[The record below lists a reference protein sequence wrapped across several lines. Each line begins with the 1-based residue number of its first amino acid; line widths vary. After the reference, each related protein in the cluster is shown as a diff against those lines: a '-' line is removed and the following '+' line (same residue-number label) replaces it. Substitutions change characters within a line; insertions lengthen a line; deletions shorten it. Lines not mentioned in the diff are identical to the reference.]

1 MESRI
6 LQLVSALRSSGVR
19 VSLVESAEAFSAVD
33 LMGIHDREHFRLSL
47 RSTLIKNVNDLPT
60 FDKLFPLFF
69 GSGQPPMMGGNAMDE
84 LTPEEAQMLAEAL
97 RQFNEE
103 LRQRMQR
110 MLSGDPLTQEELE
123 MLSQL
128 AGLDR
133 TSDLNAQNWMTR
145 RMLRLMEF
153 PEVQEA
159 MQELFD
165 LLAQMGMDPG
175 RLEQLQ
181 GLLGQ
186 NMQGVQEQVHACA
199 CKRIAENLSEH
210 PPIDPLDNL
219 INRPFEAL
227 SEADKKQIQHEVQRL
242 AATLR
247 TRIAL
252 RQKHSKNGQLDPK
265 ATLRANQKYQ
275 GVPMEIR
282 HRDRI
287 RKPRI
292 VVLCD
297 VSTSMRFCSELMLSF
312 LYSLQG
318 QVNKTHAF
326 AFINHLEYISA
337 DFNST
342 NVDAAVQTVMERMR
356 GGYFNTNLGWSL
368 KDFMDDYLDTLN
380 AQTTLIVVGDGRNNY
395 NDPRLDLFTQM
406 ARRAARTIWLNP
418 EDPNL
423 WQGDSDMPG
432 YAPLCTNVLKVGNLR
447 ELAGAVDQ
455 LLTT

>member
-6 LQLVSALRSSGVR
+6 LQLVAALRTSGVR
-19 VSLVESAEAFSAVD
+19 VSLAESAEAFSAVD

-47 RSTLIKNVNDLPT
+47 RTTLIKNVNDLPT

-69 GSGQPPMMGGNAMDE
+69 GSDLPPMMGGNALEE
-84 LTPEEAQMLAEAL
+84 LTSDEARLMAEAL
-97 RQFNEE
+97 RQFNDE

-110 MLSGDPLTQEELE
+110 MLSGEP
-123 MLSQL
+123 LSQDEL
-128 AGLDR
+128 DLLAQMAGLDQAR
-133 TSDLNAQNWMTR
+133 DVNAQNWMTR

-153 PEVQEA
+153 PEVQQA

-165 LLAQMGMDPG
+165 LLAEMGMNPE
-175 RLEQLQ
+175 RLEQLR
-181 GLLGQ
+181 GMLGQ
-186 NMQGVQEQVHACA
+186 NMQGMQEQIHACA
-199 CKRIAENLSEH
+199 CKRIAENLSEQ
-210 PPIDPLDNL
+210 PQVDPLDNL

-227 SEADKKQIQHEVQRL
+227 SEAEKKQVQHEVQRL

-252 RQKHSKNGQLDPK
+252 RQKRAKNGQLDPR
-265 ATLRANQKYQ
+265 ATLRANLKYQ
-275 GVPMEIR
+275 GVTMEIR
-282 HRDRI
+282 HRNRV

-318 QVNKTHAF
+318 QVHKTHAF
-326 AFINHLEYISA
+326 AFINHLEYISG
-337 DFNST
+337 DLT
-342 NVDAAVQTVMERMR
+342 NTNGDAAVKSVMERMP

-368 KDFMDDYLDTLN
+368 KDFMEDYLDTLN
-380 AQTTLIVVGDGRNNY
+380 TQTTLIVVGDGRNNY

-406 ARRAARTIWLNP
+406 ARRASRTIWLNP
-418 EDPNL
+418 EAPAL
-423 WQGDSDMPG
+423 WSGDSDMPR
-432 YAPLCTNVLKVGNLR
+432 YAPVCTNVLKVGNLR

-455 LLTT
+455 LLAP